1 MPKDVEMSALW
12 YYSLCNDLIETLLRQ
27 QTLPDGVGE
36 LLLDLTTNRTAAEV
50 MRNYAIQFLPS
61 YAEKLQFMWAE
72 TETPIDQEQ
81 LETIE
86 QSLWSVMEERDNSAG
101 TALLSL
107 KRLGRSEEQH
117 LAETALALAVDEEAS
132 VANRVTALRLAQ
144 EWGRSE
150 IIEVAREL
158 AISTADTMLRCAA
171 ISLVGQQGEAV
182 DRAWLE
188 EVMNAAETVPVRTAA
203 AFALKRLSETQ

>member
-1 MPKDVEMSALW
+1 MSALR

-36 LLLDLTTNRTAAEV
+36 LLLDMTTNRTAAEV

-72 TETPIDQEQ
+72 TGTPIDQAQ

-86 QSLWSVMEERDNSAG
+86 QSLWSVMEERDNSNAG

-144 EWGRSE
+144 EWGRE
-150 IIEVAREL
+150 EVIEVAREL

-171 ISLVGQQGEAV
+171 ISLVGQQERQPIAHG
-182 DRAWLE
+182 
-188 EVMNAAETVPVRTAA
+188 
-203 AFALKRLSETQ
+203 LKR